1 MNKLRLLST
10 CFLLVFLTSLTAFAI
25 STDDLELDEQK
36 INSELTKLNKLEQ
49 HVLANEGTNL
59 EQVSANHSQLVEGI
73 SLEVNSIASVMAD
86 GELPGNIPPF
96 WWGFCL
102 GWVGLLLVYI
112 ITDNDKDQVKKA
124 FTGCLISGGII
135 ILVYVVLYGIV
146 LGNVAW
152 LAR

>member
-1 MNKLRLLST
+1 MNKLRLLSS
-10 CFLLVFLTSLTAFAI
+10 CLVLVFLTSFTSFA
-25 STDDLELDEQK
+25 TDTEDLVFEEQI
-36 INSELTKLNKLEQ
+36 INSELNKLNQLEQ
-49 HVLANEGTNL
+49 HVLANEGITL
-59 EQVSANHSQLVEGI
+59 EELSSKNSQLIEGI
-73 SLEVNSIASVMAD
+73 SLEPNSIAAVLAD

-124 FTGCLISGGII
+124 FTGCLISAGII
-135 ILVYVVLYGIV
+135 ILFYVVLYGIV

-152 LAR
+152 LSR